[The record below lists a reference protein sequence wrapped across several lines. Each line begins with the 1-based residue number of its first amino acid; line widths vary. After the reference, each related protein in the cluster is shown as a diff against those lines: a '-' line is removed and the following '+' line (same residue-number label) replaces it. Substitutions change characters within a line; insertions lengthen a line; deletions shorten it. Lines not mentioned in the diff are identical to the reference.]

1 MSSLSLKQFGWASVL
16 VMACAVDQ
24 RGPGVVGDSDE
35 VGIEAANPQGGMD
48 PETAEGI
55 RGGDGAA
62 GEGAPS
68 LAGLSGTDVAAA
80 MGACTPGNTSC
91 SSTTEFFEC
100 NAGGSWVGPT
110 ACEFACVGTSCGGE
124 CIPGSSECV
133 ATTLV
138 RTCSADG
145 VWSEPAECEN
155 ACAASACGGECR
167 PGLTRC
173 TSGTEVQRCGDDG
186 LWGGVSACENACVGA
201 SCTGECV
208 PGTSECFSPR
218 ELRSCGD
225 SGQWQVPTTCT
236 NACVDEACGG
246 ACVPG
251 TRRCQPSSDVAEFCS
266 DDGAWVD
273 ETACPFVCVGS
284 GTCAGECV
292 PGTRRCN
299 PVSGTPQLCS
309 STGGW
314 QNQSRCQFQCSGAG
328 ECAGECVPGTFR
340 CSSAQLERCVDFEW
354 QFEDQCLT
362 AAHCNASRGVCVGS
376 DCADDADPN
385 SQVVSDPV
393 FGCGLSWDL
402 AEDPGGDWVEFA
414 SGLHF
419 DTDTGTAWIHPSEG
433 SYDLAALQA
442 MCADFEFE
450 GITGWIVP
458 TIDDTRELAFGCA
471 PTDPGGSCRVSDPG
485 CISQA
490 VCGSCDSCL
499 GGTRSSGRSE
509 DDQYCRPNAR
519 ICDNLRT
526 SSACTDCAIAST
538 WEYGITNGNIDPRD
552 ITHRTSG
559 VYCIRRNFPL

>member
-1 MSSLSLKQFGWASVL
+1 MKLEHVKIERSHRSFRPDRGRLAMGSRSLKKFGWAGVL

-24 RGPGVVGDSDE
+24 RGPGVVGDADE
-35 VGIEAANPQGGMD
+35 VGIEAANPQGALD
-48 PETAEGI
+48 PET
-55 RGGDGAA
+55 
-62 GEGAPS
+62 GEGVRAGGEGSPS
-68 LAGLSGTDVAAA
+68 VAGLSGTDVAGDMMESAA
-80 MGACTPGNTSC
+80 MGPCTPGNTSC

-110 ACEFACVGTSCGGE
+110 ACEFACIGTSCGGE

-145 VWSEPAECEN
+145 LWSEPAECEN

-173 TSGTEVQRCGDDG
+173 TSGTEVQRCGNDG
-186 LWGGVSACENACVGA
+186 LWGDVSACENACVGA

-225 SGQWQVPTTCT
+225 GGQWQVPTTCT
-236 NACVDEACGG
+236 NACVGEACGG
-246 ACVPG
+246 TCVPG
-251 TRRCQPSSDVAEFCS
+251 ARRCQPSSDVAEFCS
-266 DDGAWVD
+266 DDGAWVG

-284 GTCAGECV
+284 GT
-292 PGTRRCN
+292 
-299 PVSGTPQLCS
+299 
-309 STGGW
+309 
-314 QNQSRCQFQCSGAG
+314 
-328 ECAGECVPGTFR
+328 CAGECVPGTFR

-362 AAHCNASRGVCVGS
+362 AAHCNASRGVCVAS

-402 AEDPGGDWVEFA
+402 VEDPGGDWIEFD

-419 DTDTGTAWIHPSEG
+419 DTDTGTAWIHPSDG
-433 SYDLAALQA
+433 SYDLATLQA
-442 MCADFEFE
+442 ECADFEFE
-450 GITGWIVP
+450 GITDWIVP

-471 PTDPGGSCRVSDPG
+471 PTNPGGSCRVTDPG

-490 VCGSCDSCL
+490 ACGFCDSCL
-499 GGTRSSGRSE
+499 GGTRSSGRSA
-509 DDQYCRPNAR
+509 DDLYCRPNAR